1 MTRQKHPVLDLPP
14 VKLEVIDLPPFV
26 AGDPPTPSEG
36 KRRISRLSVR
46 DPAYLI
52 SSASSTCREARR
64 RIGESI
70 LAFCGQQELALAL
83 LHSAIQQNYC
93 AVSALNADP
102 LWAKL
107 RGRREFGESRSQAN
121 ECQKKFLAHRK

>member
-1 MTRQKHPVLDLPP
+1 ML
-14 VKLEVIDLPPFV
+14 
-26 AGDPPTPSEG
+26 
-36 KRRISRLSVR
+36 LSSCQDATVRAAAFRENKTALLAER
-46 DPAYLI
+46 DPEIRYYQA
-52 SSASSTCREARR
+52 
-64 RIGESI
+64 SI
-70 LAFCGQQELALAL
+70 LAFCGQEELALTL

-107 RGRREFGESRSQAN
+107 RSRREFGELRSEAN